1 MHIFDSIY
9 YKFISLQTHCQMT
22 AYRGPNL

>member
-9 YKFISLQTHCQMT
+9 YKFISLQMPSQTL
-22 AYRGPNL
+22 AYRGQNL